1 MFQVE
6 IEVHK
11 GMADITKLAPGIE
24 VLLVD
29 IDAKEVFTISRNK
42 EQIDTKLLTTTEI
55 IHLCEERKAR
65 QSVR

>member
-11 GMADITKLAPGIE
+11 GMADVTKLAPGIE

-29 IDAKEVFTISRNK
+29 IDAKEVFTICRNR
-42 EQIDTKLLTTTEI
+42 EQIDTKLLTTAEI
-55 IHLCEERKAR
+55 IQLCEERKGR
-65 QSVR
+65 QAVR